1 MQSQVWIKKRG
12 LNPTPPHG
20 KSYSQ
25 FCEYRGIL
33 IARINCMFNYKYVEV
48 LQIFLNNTNVPV
60 DNLLLFSKDQT
71 GMTIRNTFLTSFFKM
86 LLN

>member
-1 MQSQVWIKKRG
+1 MENLIHIEILS
-12 LNPTPPHG
+12 PP
-20 KSYSQ
+20 K

-60 DNLLLFSKDQT
+60 DNLLLFRQ
-71 GMTIRNTFLTSFFKM
+71 MTKQV
-86 LLN
+86 

>member
-1 MQSQVWIKKRG
+1 MENLIHIEILS
-12 LNPTPPHG
+12 PPP
-20 KSYSQ
+20 Q

-60 DNLLLFSKDQT
+60 DNLLLFRQ
-71 GMTIRNTFLTSFFKM
+71 MTKQV
-86 LLN
+86 